1 MDIDYFYSF
10 KNKKENNFLDINLLK
25 NYNLRIRKRKQHKHR
40 INNIL
45 KNSHFQTNKNK
56 LENKIILVLNK
67 LSKKNLVSIIKEF
80 IENIKIQNLND
91 FNIFFKTIFIKIINE
106 IQFIDT
112 YILFLNDIINIYKI
126 KFNYTPKYFI
136 DIIESNIYNFYM
148 KKDYNDY
155 FLWLKELNNE
165 IFRKNNL
172 IIIKKL
178 IEYNIL
184 NKKIKKLISSI
195 IINQNIYKID
205 VYYWFL
211 NINLSASEKNKI
223 KIIINEEKMFRTKT
237 LLSSLL
243 NKKIQKINNIINVE
257 NKKNINNVTDV
268 ENVNN
273 VTNITNMQNQN
284 DRNTIEYKNIYEEYL
299 YLGILD
305 EVNNFIKENCKIA
318 HTKNIFCKIGLEIFF
333 KSNNVNM
340 DKIIDLFNKLINNK
354 IIFKSNLSR
363 GLLNLVNNNKKF
375 DDEKFTKI
383 LKFLKNKF
391 ITRGIENLMKKYKLL

>member
-25 NYNLRIRKRKQHKHR
+25 NYNFRIRKRKQNKHR

-106 IQFIDT
+106 IQFVDT
-112 YILFLNDIINIYKI
+112 YIQFLNDIINIYKI

-136 DIIESNIYNFYM
+136 DIIEFNIYNFYM
-148 KKDYNDY
+148 KKDYNND
-155 FLWLKELNNE
+155 FLWLEELNNE

-172 IIIKKL
+172 IIVKKL

-195 IINQNIYKID
+195 IINQNI
-205 VYYWFL
+205 
-211 NINLSASEKNKI
+211 
-223 KIIINEEKMFRTKT
+223 
-237 LLSSLL
+237 
-243 NKKIQKINNIINVE
+243 
-257 NKKNINNVTDV
+257 
-268 ENVNN
+268 
-273 VTNITNMQNQN
+273 
-284 DRNTIEYKNIYEEYL
+284 
-299 YLGILD
+299 
-305 EVNNFIKENCKIA
+305 
-318 HTKNIFCKIGLEIFF
+318 H
-333 KSNNVNM
+333 
-340 DKIIDLFNKLINNK
+340 
-354 IIFKSNLSR
+354 
-363 GLLNLVNNNKKF
+363 
-375 DDEKFTKI
+375 
-383 LKFLKNKF
+383 
-391 ITRGIENLMKKYKLL
+391 KYKYSS